1 MTSKVVKVSKGGSKG
16 WSQGWVPGLGPKMES
31 ICMVPRGGSN
41 DVLHAGLGNT
51 RGSYCNSNSRGSE
64 LPGIGQFLS
73 PVEL

>member
-1 MTSKVVKVSKGGSKG
+1 
-16 WSQGWVPGLGPKMES
+16 
-31 ICMVPRGGSN
+31 MVPRGGSN

-73 PVEL
+73 PVEFEWKELIRTRKARNRIGIYA